1 MSGLSVKDVVST
13 ARRSERAN
21 YCARNRRLVKRS
33 IILSLALGMAALGS
47 CSNPVDCSG
56 GNFRNGCIPGTVGL
70 AATKPRTVAPSATS
84 PGTASPGTASPGTLT
99 PGTATPGTA
108 TPGTAGPGTVR
119 SGTVSLGDPS
129 EFADVDDK
137 QCRSYGLIFG
147 TRDYADCRIRLSA
160 QHRGLDPNL
169 GRKPFRAGQSIN
181 GLTCVCWPA
190 INAAVQECAIRSLGK
205 HRLPPLTPTS
215 LR

>member
-1 MSGLSVKDVVST
+1 MSRLPVKDVVSA

-21 YCARNRRLVKRS
+21 HCARNRRLMKRS

-47 CSNPVDCSG
+47 CSDPVNCSG
-56 GNFRNGCIPGTVGL
+56 GNFRNGCVPGPVGL
-70 AATKPRTVAPSATS
+70 AATKPSTVAPSATS
-84 PGTASPGTASPGTLT
+84 PGTASPGTASPGTVT

-108 TPGTAGPGTVR
+108 TPGIASPGTAAPGTATPGTVR
-119 SGTVSLGDPS
+119 PGTVSLGDPS

-160 QHRGLDPNL
+160 QHRGLDPNV
-169 GRKPFRAGQSIN
+169 GVSPSVPGSR
-181 GLTCVCWPA
+181 
-190 INAAVQECAIRSLGK
+190 
-205 HRLPPLTPTS
+205 
-215 LR
+215 